1 MRPELLRTLIVDDEL
16 SARKRLRILCDAHPD
31 VTVVGMAGSGE
42 EAVALTGTVSP
53 DLVLLDI
60 AMPGLDGLAVARHV
74 GERDR
79 SPAIV
84 FHTAH
89 DGHALTAFDA
99 NAVDYL
105 LKPVSAERLSRAIE
119 RAKRHGQ
126 RTIADPAATRIE
138 WIDSLWVPHQG
149 AMRRVSV
156 GDIERIESDDDYIRL
171 VTPQKTYLLHDAI
184 ARLEKKLDPSMFVR
198 LRRSIIVN
206 RNRLGGL
213 RHDGSGAWSA
223 LLVDGFEA
231 RIGPT
236 YLAAVKALM
245 QK

>member
-1 MRPELLRTLIVDDEL
+1 MRSDLLRTLIVDDEL

-31 VTVVGMAGSGE
+31 VTVVGMAGSGA
-42 EAVALTGTVSP
+42 EAVALSGTVSP

-60 AMPGLDGLAVARHV
+60 AMPGLDGLAVARLI
-74 GERDR
+74 GERGR
-79 SPAIV
+79 PPAIV

-89 DGHALTAFDA
+89 DGHALAAFDVD
-99 NAVDYL
+99 AVDYL
-105 LKPVSAERLSRAIE
+105 LKPVSAERLSRAVE

-126 RTIADPAATRIE
+126 QATVDRAMTPIE

-149 AMRRVSV
+149 AMRRVLVS
-156 GDIERIESDDDYIRL
+156 DIERIESEDDYIRL
-171 VTPQKTYLLHDAI
+171 VTAQKSYLLHEAI

-206 RNRLGGL
+206 RSRLAGL
-213 RHDGSGAWSA
+213 RNDGGGAWSA
-223 LLVDGFEA
+223 LLLDGFES